1 MPFSMIFLSSKFHEL
16 LKGCKWHL
24 NFSWFVLV
32 IFPVMQFCLS
42 KNHSTSWSLSSWYCQ
57 LSLFVILVT
66 DAILRFISS
75 CNLTL
80 YWLPLIYWTCLG
92 FQAGLLTFD
101 LLSFLSKISLHS
113 HHVNSVH
120 LSYPWNIR
128 SYKSV
133 LFASSI
139 HHKIELFVCLV
150 YCITYTSKIIDVRFS
165 LFVNTSRSQYRAVC
179 LFVLLYGR
187 MIWFDSHLTSLSALS
202 DYFRL
207 E

>member
-1 MPFSMIFLSSKFHEL
+1 MPFSRIFLSSKFHEL

-24 NFSWFVLV
+24 KFSWFVLV

-120 LSYPWNIR
+120 LSYPWNIL

-133 LFASSI
+133 LFPSSI
-139 HHKIELFVCLV
+139 FLVVHHNTELFACFTVAHTHL
-150 YCITYTSKIIDVRFS
+150 
-165 LFVNTSRSQYRAVC
+165 RSVWKAD
-179 LFVLLYGR
+179 L
-187 MIWFDSHLTSLSALS
+187 IWFDSDVTSLSALS
-202 DYFRL
+202 DYFPL
-207 E
+207 EQVA